1 MSYMSWYIP
10 LSQKKKKKKKYVIF
24 DSYSNAVPDVGWN
37 EILK

>member
-10 LSQKKKKKKKYVIF
+10 LSQKKKKKKYVIF